1 MKVMSRRRRRD
12 YPSLS
17 GEGEGALC
25 LWVLERV
32 ITGNLIRLG
41 NYSFGSPSK
50 HRGSGREISACV
62 GTHVLATCVHKFRA
76 RAQEDVNQFS
86 HLASCNIYGVAM
98 TIFISALTFALESLS
113 EDAVEHGAA
122 VVAERRRGV
131 RARLEAVRHV
141 ELEPLSH
148 QL

>member
-1 MKVMSRRRRRD
+1 MPVFSSRIVQNLPRRL
-12 YPSLS
+12 LS
-17 GEGEGALC
+17 Y
-25 LWVLERV
+25 RH
-32 ITGNLIRLG
+32 
-41 NYSFGSPSK
+41 S
-50 HRGSGREISACV
+50 
-62 GTHVLATCVHKFRA
+62 
-76 RAQEDVNQFS
+76 
-86 HLASCNIYGVAM
+86 
-98 TIFISALTFALESLS
+98 LTFALETLS